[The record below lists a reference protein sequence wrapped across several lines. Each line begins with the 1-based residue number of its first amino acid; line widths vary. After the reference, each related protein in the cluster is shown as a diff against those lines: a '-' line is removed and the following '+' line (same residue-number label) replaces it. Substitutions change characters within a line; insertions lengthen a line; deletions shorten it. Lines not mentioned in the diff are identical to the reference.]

1 MIVFRLSKAQFAN
14 DLSGKGAEL
23 VGGRWNSRGN
33 AMLYTFKVLRF
44 VLQKLQFTFRLG
56 FYQKII
62 NWYILKFLMKI
73 FRIEKITKDWQTFPH
88 SNSN

>member
-33 AMLYTFKVLRF
+33 AMLYTSQSIALCV
-44 VLQKLQFTFRLG
+44 
-56 FYQKII
+56 KIG
-62 NWYILKFLMKI
+62 
-73 FRIEKITKDWQTFPH
+73 RAH
-88 SNSN
+88 V